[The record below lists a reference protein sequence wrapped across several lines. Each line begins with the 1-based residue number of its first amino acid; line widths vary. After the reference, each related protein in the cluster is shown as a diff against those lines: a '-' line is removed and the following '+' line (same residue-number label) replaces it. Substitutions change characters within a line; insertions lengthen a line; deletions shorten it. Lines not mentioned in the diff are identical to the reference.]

1 MRRLLLLLLLLFA
14 LPAHAQGTGY
24 GTVRLDNQSGYELD
38 LYVDNVQTCR
48 ASPWSTCDTQATV
61 GSHYVHGRTVEK
73 NPQDS
78 NYELIEVDDGG
89 MTTWT
94 LRGGTP
100 TPEPTPTPAGPTPT
114 GYGTIRFENQTV
126 FDVDFYIDSVNVC
139 RASPSSYCTAQATVG
154 THYLSGKTVEAT
166 PRDSGAETVTVAEGA
181 THTFYVKGGGA
192 AKTGYGTVE
201 FRNNTQF
208 QVDFYLDGVYACRA
222 YPSATC
228 SMQATVGRHQAS
240 GKTVEDK
247 PRGASGVTLD
257 VQDGQT
263 AYYEM
268 SGGGTPGDGGA
279 APATDTGGSAGTPA
293 PPAIDGGTGGGSGRP
308 ALPTPA
314 PQPQPAPAPEAL
326 RYGSIVFDN
335 QTRHGIDFY
344 IDNVYACRTP
354 PGGNCEFP
362 AISGRRNVHGLTRE
376 PAPRRVDGTADVPV
390 GGSTTFGVVGQG
402 DDALPP
408 R

>member
-1 MRRLLLLLLLLFA
+1 MRRLLLLLTLLLFA

-24 GTVRLDNQSGYELD
+24 GTIRLDNQSGYEID
-38 LYVDNVQTCR
+38 LYVDNVSSCR
-48 ASPWSTCDTQATV
+48 AAPWSTCEVQSAV
-61 GSHYVHGRTVEK
+61 GSHYVQGKTVEAR
-73 NPQDS
+73 PTES
-78 NYELIEVDDGG
+78 NYELIEVQDSA
-89 MTTWT
+89 TTIWT
-94 LRGGTP
+94 LKGGSPPAP
-100 TPEPTPTPAGPTPT
+100 TPQST

-126 FDVDFYIDSVNVC
+126 FDVDFYIDSVYAC
-139 RASPSSYCTAQATVG
+139 RASPGSYCTAQATVG

-166 PRDSGAETVTVAEGA
+166 PRDSGSETVTITDGV
-181 THTFYVKGGGA
+181 TQTFTVKGGGA

-208 QVDFYLDGVYACRA
+208 QVDFYLDGVFACRA

-228 SMQATVGRHQAS
+228 TLQTTVGRHQAS

-247 PRGASGVTLD
+247 PRGTNGVTLD

-268 SGGGTPGDGGA
+268 SGGGAPGDSGA
-279 APATDTGGSAGTPA
+279 APASESGGASAGSSTP
-293 PPAIDGGTGGGSGRP
+293 S
-308 ALPTPA
+308 PA
-314 PQPQPAPAPEAL
+314 PQPQPQPGPQPQPQPQPAPEAL

-335 QTRHGIDFY
+335 QTRHSIDFY
-344 IDNVYACRTP
+344 IDNAYACRTQ

-376 PAPRRVDGTADVPV
+376 ATPRRVDGTADVPP